1 MTVIIIQKD
10 EEMKQKLKDFPR
22 LGPRAIKRALYDVGK
37 EMYAEA
43 RRLIKEGPKTG
54 RKYKIKG
61 KRGHTASAPGQA
73 PANWTGALRRS
84 VGFNVRKDEV
94 EYGYKIRYGEYLE
107 EGTSKMAPRPGLRIT
122 YKIKMGNIINH
133 FNFRF
138 REQLERKI

>member
-10 EEMKQKLKDFPR
+10 EEMKRKLNDFPR

-37 EMYAEA
+37 DMYAEV

-54 RKYKIKG
+54 RKYKVKG
-61 KRGHTASAPGQA
+61 RTHTASAPGQP

-84 VGFNVRKDEV
+84 VGFKVRKNEV

-122 YKIKMGNIINH
+122 YQNKMSNIINH

-138 REQLERKI
+138 REQLERRI

>member
-1 MTVIIIQKD
+1 MTVILIQKD
-10 EEMKQKLKDFPR
+10 EEVRRKINSLPN

-37 EMYAEA
+37 DMYAEA

-54 RKYKIKG
+54 RKYRVKG
-61 KRGHTASAPGQA
+61 RTHTASAPGQP

-84 VGFNVRKDEV
+84 VGFKVRKSEV
-94 EYGYKIRYGEYLE
+94 EYGYKIHYGEYLE
-107 EGTSKMAPRPGLRIT
+107 EGTEKMKARPGLKIT
-122 YKIKMGNIINH
+122 YQNKMGNIINH